1 MFALAAPNGYAWRG
15 QREQPMMQARFSAD
29 ITNDGN
35 EDVLILDG
43 YIEGTTPQ
51 IPFTERIDAPA
62 GETVMGENIFVF
74 DEPVV
79 GEGGKDFTGKVIL
92 PDQCETRGEPLL
104 LPHFFSEWT
113 KRSGIGTSRSSQSFG
128 RNPILR
134 LRSDADDPMLQVH
147 VRPCAKR
154 NFLLSQLAMRR
165 RRFISSPI

>member
-1 MFALAAPNGYAWRG
+1 
-15 QREQPMMQARFSAD
+15 MMQARFSAD

-43 YIEGTTPQ
+43 DIEGTTPQ
-51 IPFTERIDAPA
+51 IPFTERIDVPA

-74 DEPVV
+74 GEPVV

-92 PDQCETRGEPLL
+92 PDQCETSGEPLL

-128 RNPILR
+128 RNPYSGFAVTRTTPCFRSTSDHVQNVTSFFRSLR
-134 LRSDADDPMLQVH
+134 CGGEGLFRVLSDVWLPQ
-147 VRPCAKR
+147 K
-154 NFLLSQLAMRR
+154 NF
-165 RRFISSPI
+165 SSYSSS